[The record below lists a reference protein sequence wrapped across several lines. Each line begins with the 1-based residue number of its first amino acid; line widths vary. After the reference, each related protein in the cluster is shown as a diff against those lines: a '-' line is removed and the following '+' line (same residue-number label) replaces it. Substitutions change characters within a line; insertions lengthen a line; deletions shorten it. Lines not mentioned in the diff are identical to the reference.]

1 MSILLYTPLTE
12 SMTGL
17 DDWILAIFNEAYVDR
32 LNIHVRISLIVNNLP
47 TKIITQLNQ
56 NIS

>member
-1 MSILLYTPLTE
+1 MYTTLTE

-17 DDWILAIFNEAYVDR
+17 DDWILAIFNEAYVDL

-47 TKIITQLNQ
+47 TKIIITQLNQ